1 MGDTEQQVAPEQ
13 GQQEL
18 IKQLQAALAARQ
30 QRPAETP
37 EATFNPEEQR
47 QFARFGLDPQR
58 LQFLNTLANFR
69 KGMNLEQGL
78 VGRALQGSAAPGAA
92 GGAEELAP
100 FA

>member
-1 MGDTEQQVAPEQ
+1 MGETEQQATPEQ

-18 IKQLQAALAARQ
+18 LKQLQAALAARQ
-30 QRPAETP
+30 QRPAETS

-58 LQFLNTLANFR
+58 LRFLSTLANFR
-69 KGMNLEQGL
+69 KGMNLEKGL
-78 VGRALQGSAAPGAA
+78 MDRALQGSAPPGVE